1 MARSKNWIRRVLTSS
16 ISVTIKSPQLSHQ
29 PAALSGLVV
38 VFILLALLLPVAA
51 YAKDKVVLVEVE
63 ASAWGETKR
72 DATLAALGE
81 AIAQVNGRA
90 VAAANSMKSASVEK
104 GTDEEESY
112 EWRKELQSEVSD
124 ALRGVVDSY
133 SILSETPDDS
143 GWEVKV
149 RANVAKLVK
158 GTSNR
163 KPFAIIPFTAGRGG
177 VSVFGDAWDANDAAR
192 LLTQA
197 LVDKVTSTRRFA
209 VIDREFVAVTQQE
222 VSLRVD
228 NPLTPMTTLMELAN
242 RLTAEYMVVGQLE
255 SLSVQKTSTYVDT
268 IKREVTQITA
278 TVTITFRV
286 IDVGSDQVKYAG
298 TEVFTFRDAEVPSN
312 GGPVAVGTRVLDLAA
327 DRIVEAMIDAI
338 YPLLIVSVDGDVATI
353 NQGGDTV
360 KVGSSYEVYRY
371 GEKIIDPY
379 SRESLG
385 RSETLVGVL
394 TVERVNPKTALGRLS
409 ATQEDLG
416 VSFKPKSL
424 VLRMKSRG
432 DTPEVAQKRQATAR
446 AKKSIEDKKKAT
458 DDDW

>member
-1 MARSKNWIRRVLTSS
+1 
-16 ISVTIKSPQLSHQ
+16 VTYNFSQLRQ
-29 PAALSGLVV
+29 YPAVLSGLLAIVA
-38 VFILLALLLPVAA
+38 FLALHLPISAH
-51 YAKDKVVLVEVE
+51 AKDKVVLVEVE

-104 GTDEEESY
+104 GTDDEESY
-112 EWRKELQSEVSD
+112 EWRKELQSQVSD

-133 SILSETPDDS
+133 GILSETPDGS

-222 VSLRVD
+222 ANLRVD

-242 RLTAEYMVVGQLE
+242 RLVAEYMIVGQLE
-255 SLSVQKTSTYVDT
+255 SLSVQKSSTYIDA
-268 IKREVTQITA
+268 IKREITQTTA
-278 TVTITFRV
+278 TVTIAFRV

-360 KVGSSYEVYRY
+360 KVGSAYEVYRY

>member
-1 MARSKNWIRRVLTSS
+1 MSS
-16 ISVTIKSPQLSHQ
+16 ISAMFNTSCHDRKSSAIKWLP
-29 PAALSGLVV
+29 
-38 VFILLALLLPVAA
+38 ALLVIWAMLLPSSLW
-51 YAKDKVVLVEVE
+51 AKDKVVLVEVE

-72 DATLAALGE
+72 AATLAALGE

-90 VAAANSMKSASVEK
+90 VAAANSMKSASVEN
-104 GTDEEESY
+104 GNDDESSY

-133 SILSETPDDS
+133 SILLETPDGS

-149 RANVAKLVK
+149 RADVARLVK
-158 GTSNR
+158 DTSKR
-163 KPFAIIPFTAGRGG
+163 KPLAIIPLSAGRGG
-177 VSVFGDAWDANDAAR
+177 VNIFGDTWDANDAAR

-197 LVDKVTSTRRFA
+197 LVDKVTSTRRLS

-222 VSLRVD
+222 ASLRVD

-242 RLTAEYMVVGQLE
+242 RLVAEYMIVGQLE
-255 SLSVQKTSTYVDT
+255 SLSVQKSSTYVDT
-268 IKREVTQITA
+268 IKRAITQTTA
-278 TVTITFRV
+278 TVTISFRV
-286 IDVGSDQVKYAG
+286 LDVASDEVKYGG
-298 TEVFTFRDAEVPSN
+298 TEVYTFRDAEVPST

-338 YPLLIVSVDGDVATI
+338 YPLLIVSVNGDVATI

-360 KVGSSYEVYRY
+360 KVGSAYEVYRY
-371 GEKIIDPY
+371 GEKMIDPY

-385 RSETLVGVL
+385 RSETLVGML
-394 TVERVNPKTALGRLS
+394 NVERVNPKTALGRLS

-416 VSFKPKSL
+416 ANFEPKSL
-424 VLRMKSRG
+424 VLRLKSRG
-432 DTPEVAQKRQATAR
+432 DTPGVAQKGEATAR

>member
-16 ISVTIKSPQLSHQ
+16 ISVTIKSPQLSHH

-81 AIAQVNGRA
+81 AIAQVNGRNVEA
-90 VAAANSMKSASVEK
+90 TKAMQRASVTSASEA
-104 GTDEEESY
+104 GRSH
-112 EWRKELQSEVSD
+112 EWTQEMQSEVRD
-124 ALRGVVDSY
+124 ALRGVVDRY
-133 SILSETPDDS
+133 SILSETRDGS
-143 GWEVKV
+143 GWDVSV
-149 RANVAKLVK
+149 RAHVAKLVK

-163 KPFAIIPFTAGRGG
+163 KPLAIIPFTAGRGG
-177 VSVFGDAWDANDAAR
+177 VSVFGDAWDYNDAAR

-209 VIDREFVAVTQQE
+209 VIDREFVTVTQQE
-222 VSLRVD
+222 ASLRVD

-242 RLTAEYMVVGQLE
+242 RLTAEYMIVGQLE
-255 SLSVQKTSTYVDT
+255 SLLVQKNSTYVEA
-268 IKREVTQITA
+268 IKREVTQTTA
-278 TVTITFRV
+278 TVTIAFRV

-312 GGPVAVGTRVLDLAA
+312 GGTVAVGTRVLDLAA

-338 YPLLIVSVDGDVATI
+338 YPLLIVSVDGDMATV

-360 KVGSSYEVYRY
+360 KVGSAYEVYRY

-385 RSETLVGVL
+385 RSETLVGEL
-394 TVERVNPKTALGRLS
+394 TIERVNPKTSLGRLS
-409 ATQEDLG
+409 VTQEDLG
-416 VSFKPKSL
+416 AGFKPKSL
-424 VLRMKSRG
+424 VLRMRLRAESPRLVQQRQSSSRI
-432 DTPEVAQKRQATAR
+432 RQ
-446 AKKSIEDKKKAT
+446 SIEEKKKTT
-458 DDDW
+458 DEDW

>member
-1 MARSKNWIRRVLTSS
+1 MFDTTYHNQRSAA
-16 ISVTIKSPQLSHQ
+16 IKWLP
-29 PAALSGLVV
+29 
-38 VFILLALLLPVAA
+38 ALLIVWAMLLPGSLW
-51 YAKDKVVLVEVE
+51 AKDKVVLVEVE

-72 DATLAALGE
+72 AATLAALGE
-81 AIAQVNGRA
+81 AIALVNGRMVEA
-90 VAAANSMKSASVEK
+90 TNAMQRVSTSTGSNSGRSH
-104 GTDEEESY
+104 
-112 EWRKELQSEVSD
+112 EWRQELQSEVSD

-133 SILSETPDDS
+133 SILSEIPEGA

-158 GTSNR
+158 GTSQR
-163 KPFAIIPFTAGRGG
+163 KPLAIIPFTAGRGG
-177 VSVFGDAWDANDAAR
+177 VNVFGDAWDANDAAR

-197 LVDKVTSTRRFA
+197 LVDKVTSTRRFS

-222 VSLRVD
+222 ASLRVD

-242 RLTAEYMVVGQLE
+242 RLVAEYMIVGQLE
-255 SLSVQKTSTYVDT
+255 SLSVQNSSTYVET
-268 IKREVTQITA
+268 IKREITQTTA
-278 TVTITFRV
+278 TVTIAFRV
-286 IDVGSDQVKYAG
+286 LDVGSDQVKYAG
-298 TEVFTFRDAEVPSN
+298 TEVFTFRDAEVPSS

-338 YPLLIVSVDGDVATI
+338 YPLLIVSVNGDVATI

-360 KVGSSYEVYRY
+360 KVGSAYEVYRY
-371 GEKIIDPY
+371 GEKMIDPY

-409 ATQEDLG
+409 ATNEDLG
-416 VSFKPKSL
+416 ATFKPKSL

-432 DTPEVAQKRQATAR
+432 DTPEVAQKRQASAR
-446 AKKSIEDKKKAT
+446 AKKSIENKRKAT

>member
-1 MARSKNWIRRVLTSS
+1 MTFNVSQRRRYPAVL
-16 ISVTIKSPQLSHQ
+16 
-29 PAALSGLVV
+29 GG
-38 VFILLALLLPVAA
+38 LLAIVAFLA
-51 YAKDKVVLVEVE
+51 LHVPISAHAKDKVVLVEVE

-81 AIAQVNGRA
+81 AIARVNGRT
-90 VAAANSMKSASVEK
+90 VAAATSMKRASVEVGK
-104 GTDEEESY
+104 DDEASY
-112 EWRKELQSEVSD
+112 EWRDELQSQVSD
-124 ALRGVVDSY
+124 ELRGVVDSY
-133 SILSETPDDS
+133 SILSETPEGS

-163 KPFAIIPFTAGRGG
+163 KPLAIIPFTAGRGG

-222 VSLRVD
+222 ASLRVD

-242 RLTAEYMVVGQLE
+242 RLTAEYMIVGQLE
-255 SLSVQKTSTYVDT
+255 SLLVQKTSTYVDM
-268 IKREVTQITA
+268 IKRDITQTTA
-278 TVTITFRV
+278 TVTIAFRV

-360 KVGSSYEVYRY
+360 KLGSAYEVYRY

-394 TVERVNPKTALGRLS
+394 TVERVNPKTSLGRLS

-416 VSFKPKSL
+416 ASFKPKSL

>member
-1 MARSKNWIRRVLTSS
+1 MAKSRSSIPRAPTSLTS
-16 ISVTIKSPQLSHQ
+16 VTYNSLQLRQ
-29 PAALSGLVV
+29 IPAVLNG
-38 VFILLALLLPVAA
+38 LLAVFVFFALHLPISAH
-51 YAKDKVVLVEVE
+51 AKDKVVLVEVE

-104 GTDEEESY
+104 GTDDEESY
-112 EWRKELQSEVSD
+112 EWRKELQSQVSD
-124 ALRGVVDSY
+124 SLRGVVDSY
-133 SILSETPDDS
+133 SIVSETPDGS

-158 GTSNR
+158 GASKR
-163 KPFAIIPFTAGRGG
+163 KPLAIIPFTAGRGG
-177 VSVFGDAWDANDAAR
+177 VTVFGDAWDANDAAR

-222 VSLRVD
+222 ASLKVD

-242 RLTAEYMVVGQLE
+242 RLVAEYMIVGQLE
-255 SLSVQKTSTYVDT
+255 SLSVQKSSTYIDA
-268 IKREVTQITA
+268 IKREITQTTA
-278 TVTITFRV
+278 TVTIAFRV

-338 YPLLIVSVDGDVATI
+338 YPLLIVSVDGNVATI

-360 KVGSSYEVYRY
+360 KVGSAYEVYRY

-394 TVERVNPKTALGRLS
+394 TVERVNPKTSLGRLS

-416 VSFKPKSL
+416 ASFKPKSL

>member
-1 MARSKNWIRRVLTSS
+1 MSS
-16 ISVTIKSPQLSHQ
+16 ISAMFDTTYHNQRSAAIKWLP
-29 PAALSGLVV
+29 
-38 VFILLALLLPVAA
+38 ALLIVWAMLLPGSLW
-51 YAKDKVVLVEVE
+51 AKDKVVLVEVE

-72 DATLAALGE
+72 AATLAALGE

-90 VAAANSMKSASVEK
+90 VAAANSLKSASVET
-104 GTDEEESY
+104 GNDDESSY
-112 EWRKELQSEVSD
+112 EWRKELQSEVID

-133 SILSETPDDS
+133 SILSEIS
-143 GWEVKV
+143 EGAGWEVKV

-158 GTSNR
+158 GTSQR
-163 KPFAIIPFTAGRGG
+163 KPLAIIPFTAGRGG
-177 VSVFGDAWDANDAAR
+177 VNVFGDAWDAGDAAR

-197 LVDKVTSTRRFA
+197 LVDKVTSTRRFS

-222 VSLRVD
+222 ASLRVD

-242 RLTAEYMVVGQLE
+242 RLVAEYMIVGQLE
-255 SLSVQKTSTYVDT
+255 SLSVQNSSTYVET
-268 IKREVTQITA
+268 IKREITQTTA
-278 TVTITFRV
+278 TVTIAFRV
-286 IDVGSDQVKYAG
+286 LDVGSDQVKYAG
-298 TEVFTFRDAEVPSN
+298 TEVFTFRDAEVPST

-327 DRIVEAMIDAI
+327 DRIIEAMIDAI
-338 YPLLIVSVDGDVATI
+338 YPLLIVSINGDVATI

-360 KVGSSYEVYRY
+360 KVGSAYEVYRY
-371 GEKIIDPY
+371 GEKMIDPY

-409 ATQEDLG
+409 ATNEDLG
-416 VSFKPKSL
+416 ATFKPKSL

-432 DTPEVAQKRQATAR
+432 DTPEVAQKRQASAR
-446 AKKSIEDKKKAT
+446 AKKSIENKRKAT

>member
-1 MARSKNWIRRVLTSS
+1 MERSKNSIPRVLTSS

-29 PAALSGLVV
+29 PAVLSGLVV

-72 DATLAALGE
+72 AATLAALGE

-90 VAAANSMKSASVEK
+90 VAAANSMKSASVET
-104 GTDEEESY
+104 GNDDESSY
-112 EWRKELQSEVSD
+112 EWRKELQTEVSD

-222 VSLRVD
+222 ASLRVD

-242 RLTAEYMVVGQLE
+242 RLVAEYMIVGQLE
-255 SLSVQKTSTYVDT
+255 SLSVQKSSTYIDA
-268 IKREVTQITA
+268 IKREITQTTA
-278 TVTITFRV
+278 TVTIAFRV

-360 KVGSSYEVYRY
+360 KVGSAYEVYRY